1 VKWNVFVTREIP
13 GAGIDLLRENG
24 CTVDVNPQDR
34 SLTREELVTAG
45 AGRDGLLAM
54 ITDTLDRE
62 ALERMKSVRVLSNCG
77 AGFNHIDLAAAN
89 RMGILVT
96 NTPGVLTDATAD
108 LTWALIFAVSRRIIE
123 ADRFTR
129 QGLFK
134 EWHPMAFLGGDLTG
148 KTLGI
153 VGAGRIGRAVALRSA
168 GFGMT
173 VLYTDGSAVSEL
185 ESGVGARRVGLD
197 ELLRLSDFVSLH
209 VPLTQETRRLIN
221 GRALEIMK
229 RSAYL
234 INTSRG
240 PVVDEKALAE
250 ALSSGRIAGAGL
262 DVYENEPEIEPGLLR
277 LDNVVLLPHIG
288 SATLETR
295 TRMSVMAAENLLE
308 GLAGKK
314 PRHLVNP
321 EAWKAEASKAVES
334 R

>member
-1 VKWNVFVTREIP
+1 MKWNVFVTREIP
-13 GAGIDLLRENG
+13 KAGIDLLREKG
-24 CTVDVNPQDR
+24 CRVDVNPEDR
-34 SLTREELVTAG
+34 TLTRDELVA
-45 AGRDGLLAM
+45 AVSGRDGFLAM

-62 ALERMKSVRVLSNCG
+62 ALEQMKGIRILSNCA
-77 AGFNHIDLAAAN
+77 AGYNHIDLQTAT

-108 LTWALIFAVSRRIIE
+108 LTWALIFAVSRRIVE
-123 ADRFTR
+123 ADKFTR
-129 QGLFK
+129 QGRFR
-134 EWHPMAFLGGDLTG
+134 EWHPMAFLGGDLKG
-148 KTLGI
+148 RTLGI
-153 VGAGRIGRAVALRSA
+153 VGAGRIGRAVALRSS

-173 VLYTDGSAVSEL
+173 VLYADGSTVPEL
-185 ESGVGARRVGLD
+185 ESGVDAKRVSLD

-209 VPLTQETRRLIN
+209 VPLTPQTRHLIDD
-221 GRALEIMK
+221 RALGLMK

-262 DVYENEPEIEPGLLR
+262 DVYENEPQIEPGLIG

-295 TRMSVMAAENLLE
+295 TCMSVMAAKNLLE
-308 GLAGKK
+308 GLSGKK

-321 EAWKAEASKAVES
+321 EAWKAGDDG
-334 R
+334 

>member
-1 VKWNVFVTREIP
+1 MKWNVFVTREIP
-13 GAGIDLLRENG
+13 KPGIDLLLEKG
-24 CTVDVNPQDR
+24 CQVDVNPEDR
-34 SLTREELVTAG
+34 TLTRDELVA
-45 AGRDGLLAM
+45 AVSGRDGFLAM

-62 ALERMKSVRVLSNCG
+62 ALEAMKGIRVLSNCG

-108 LTWALIFAVSRRIIE
+108 LTWALIFAVSRRIVE
-123 ADRFTR
+123 ADKFTR
-129 QGLFK
+129 QGRFK

-148 KTLGI
+148 RTLGI
-153 VGAGRIGRAVALRSA
+153 VGAGRIGRAVALRSS

-173 VLYTDGSAVSEL
+173 VLYTDGSTVPEL
-185 ESGVGARRVGLD
+185 ESKVGARRVELD
-197 ELLRLSDFVSLH
+197 ELLRQSDFVSLH
-209 VPLTQETRRLIN
+209 VPLSPQTRHLMD
-221 GRALEIMK
+221 GRALGLMK

-240 PVVDEKALAE
+240 PVVDEKALAD
-250 ALSSGRIAGAGL
+250 ALRSGRIAGAGL
-262 DVYENEPEIEPGLLR
+262 DVYEHEPEIEPGLIG

-295 TRMSVMAAENLLE
+295 TRMSLMAAENLLE

-314 PRHLVNP
+314 PKHLVNP
-321 EAWKAEASKAVES
+321 EAWKAGDSG
-334 R
+334 